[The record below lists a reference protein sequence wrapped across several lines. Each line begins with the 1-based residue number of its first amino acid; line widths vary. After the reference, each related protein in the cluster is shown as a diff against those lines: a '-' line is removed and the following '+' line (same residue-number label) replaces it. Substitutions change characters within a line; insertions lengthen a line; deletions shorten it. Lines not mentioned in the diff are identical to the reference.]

1 MSYIDHNE
9 TIVNNH
15 PLLRLVN
22 PTSHVIKNEP
32 DAHIDQHKKD
42 ERSKCTSCYKN
53 LPLDQFSVDKMKKNG
68 IHTQCKNCK
77 NLKQKKT
84 RARMRDDEMEEHSQ
98 SDQSDHYEKNDQT
111 EKSTCAA
118 CHKQLSLDHFTK
130 DRSKPNGVYNYCKIC
145 KNHKRKI
152 FDDRLKNDNTDERE
166 YKRIRTAITN
176 LTKTLND
183 INRRL
188 AEFESK
194 STVIIN
200 NEQYDENSSDL
211 AQSPVITA
219 TIIDNDETSVDIIN
233 HRDVIPDYDNI
244 NSDISSESKYESMY
258 ESTDES
264 SNTSDST

>member
-84 RARMRDDEMEEHSQ
+84 RARMRDDETEEHS
-98 SDQSDHYEKNDQT
+98 QSDHYEKNDQT
-111 EKSTCAA
+111 EKSTCAH
-118 CHKQLSLDHFTK
+118 CRKQLSLDHFTK

-152 FDDRLKNDNTDERE
+152 SDGRLKNDNTDERE

-188 AEFESK
+188 AEFESVAL
-194 STVIIN
+194 TI
-200 NEQYDENSSDL
+200 YDEQQTL
-211 AQSPVITA
+211 IPFA
-219 TIIDNDETSVDIIN
+219 TIIDDETSSYAIN
-233 HRDVIPDYDNI
+233 QRNVIPDYDNI
-244 NSDISSESKYESMY
+244 NSDISSEEKYDSMY
-258 ESTDES
+258 EADEES
-264 SNTSDST
+264 SNSSDST